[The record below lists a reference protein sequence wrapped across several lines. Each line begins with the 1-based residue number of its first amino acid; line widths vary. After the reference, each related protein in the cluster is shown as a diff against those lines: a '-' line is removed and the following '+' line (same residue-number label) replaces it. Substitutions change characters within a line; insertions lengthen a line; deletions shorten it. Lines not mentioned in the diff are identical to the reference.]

1 MSIASD
7 NPEHGLQF
15 PGTFEISAMG
25 AAGTGLETGMLEALE
40 AAGFTVHRE
49 HHRSRASAQG
59 NWVSV
64 TCAFDAASRA
74 DHDRA
79 HAVLRALP
87 GVKWTL

>member
-1 MSIASD
+1 
-7 NPEHGLQF
+7 
-15 PGTFEISAMG
+15 
-25 AAGTGLETGMLEALE
+25 
-40 AAGFTVHRE
+40 VHRE
-49 HHRSRASAQG
+49 RHRSRASAQG

>member
-1 MSIASD
+1 MEIRSD

-25 AAGTGLETGMLEALE
+25 AVGEGLEARVPDALE
-40 AAGFTVHRE
+40 AAGLRVHRDQ
-49 HHRSRASAQG
+49 HRSRLSAKG

-64 TCAFDAASRA
+64 TYAFDAASRA
-74 DHDRA
+74 DYEAA
-79 HAVLRALP
+79 HHALRALP

>member
-1 MSIASD
+1 MTLTSD
-7 NPEHGLQF
+7 NPGHGLQF

-25 AAGTGLETGMLEALE
+25 AAGTALETRMVDALE
-40 AAGFTVHRE
+40 AAGFTVHTER
-49 HHRSRASAQG
+49 HRSRPSAQG

-64 TCAFDAASRA
+64 TYAFDAASRA